1 MQFSIPFS
9 GRSHDY
15 TEEEIKVVAD
25 VMRTATPLTQ
35 GYHQKQFEKKIEE
48 YCGVDHAFAVINATA
63 GLELAAKCCRLQSGD
78 EVIVPSHTFTSSA
91 YPFVKQGARIIW
103 ADIDQETRVVTVET
117 ISKCITP
124 KTKAIV
130 VPHLYGYVADMPAI
144 QILARQHKLIVIEDA
159 AQALGSKVD
168 GCMAGSFGDFSV
180 FSFHSHKNLT
190 TLGEGGMLIVSET
203 STAQLIPLIRH
214 NGHCVFEE
222 DRRDYWLPAMGNV
235 DLPMLGEQPIWPS
248 NYCLAE
254 AECALGVKL
263 LSRIEA
269 MNQRKRRRA
278 LGMIDALSDNPEFVF
293 HRVDSSRH
301 NYHLLVAQFV
311 GKNRDKFIRSMASN
325 EGIQCVV
332 QYYPLN
338 RYPFYKRLGMGEADC
353 PNADNF
359 FDNMISF
366 PFHDNLTDDELDQI
380 VSSSKKV
387 LTQITSE

>member
-1 MQFSIPFS
+1 
-9 GRSHDY
+9 
-15 TEEEIKVVAD
+15 
-25 VMRTATPLTQ
+25 
-35 GYHQKQFEKKIEE
+35 
-48 YCGVDHAFAVINATA
+48 
-63 GLELAAKCCRLQSGD
+63 
-78 EVIVPSHTFTSSA
+78 
-91 YPFVKQGARIIW
+91 
-103 ADIDQETRVVTVET
+103 
-117 ISKCITP
+117 
-124 KTKAIV
+124 
-130 VPHLYGYVADMPAI
+130 
-144 QILARQHKLIVIEDA
+144 
-159 AQALGSKVD
+159 
-168 GCMAGSFGDFSV
+168 
-180 FSFHSHKNLT
+180 
-190 TLGEGGMLIVSET
+190 MLIVSET

-278 LGMIDALSDNPEFVF
+278 LGVIDALSDNPELVF
-293 HRVDSSRH
+293 HREDSSRH

-353 PNADNF
+353 PNADKF

-387 LTQITSE
+387 LTQITPE